1 MENLFVL
8 TLVVSSLIFGIGY
21 CAYLYLGLPDVT
33 VLRSQNPKNTALML
47 QRYRQAQNN
56 GKDLIVRQQWVSF
69 ERIPKLLKDTI
80 RVSEDAGFYRH
91 QGVDFTELKAAI
103 KKNWQ
108 KGKYVRGA
116 STITQQLA
124 KNLYLSTDKT
134 ITRKIKELLIAKRLE
149 KHLKKNRI
157 FHLYLNIIEFGRGIF
172 GVEAASRYFFHKDV
186 SRLSLEEIVCLT
198 SVIPRPLKENPTQ
211 NSRWLKWKAGWILD
225 TLRKNKYIDRT
236 QYRSAIRSFR

>member
-1 MENLFVL
+1 MRA
-8 TLVVSSLIFGIGY
+8 LVVGSLLFGIILG
-21 CAYLYLGLPDVT
+21 AYIYLGLPDVT
-33 VLRSQNPKNTALML
+33 VLRSQNPKTTALML

-56 GKDLIVRQQWVSF
+56 GKDLNVRQQWVSF
-69 ERIPKLLKDTI
+69 ERIPKLLKDSVRI
-80 RVSEDAGFYRH
+80 SEDAGFYQH

-134 ITRKIKELLIAKRLE
+134 IIRKIKELLIARSLE
-149 KHLKKNRI
+149 KYLKKKRI
-157 FHLYLNIIEFGRGIF
+157 FHLYLNVIEFGPGIF
-172 GVEAASRYFFHKDV
+172 GVAAAARYYFHKDV
-186 SRLSLEEIVCLT
+186 GRLNLEESVRLT
-198 SVIPRPLKENPTQ
+198 AVIPRPLKENPTK

-225 TLRKNKYIDRT
+225 TLRKNKYINQT
-236 QYRSAIRSFR
+236 QYRLAIKSFR

>member
-1 MENLFVL
+1 MKKVVRA
-8 TLVVSSLIFGIGY
+8 LVVGSLLFGIILG
-21 CAYLYLGLPDVT
+21 AYIYLGLPDVT
-33 VLRSQNPKNTALML
+33 VLRSQNPKTTALML

-56 GKDLIVRQQWVSF
+56 GKDLNVRQQWVSF
-69 ERIPKLLKDTI
+69 ERIPKLLKDSVRI
-80 RVSEDAGFYRH
+80 SEDAGFYQH

-134 ITRKIKELLIAKRLE
+134 IIRKIKELLIARSLE
-149 KHLKKNRI
+149 KYLKKKRI
-157 FHLYLNIIEFGRGIF
+157 FHLYLNVIEFGPGIF
-172 GVEAASRYFFHKDV
+172 GVAAAARYYFHKDV
-186 SRLSLEEIVCLT
+186 GRLNLEESVRLT
-198 SVIPRPLKENPTQ
+198 AVIPRPLKENPTK

-225 TLRKNKYIDRT
+225 TLRKNKYINQT
-236 QYRSAIRSFR
+236 QYRLAIKSFR